1 MLLFVDGYPGK
12 YIIMARRSGDKWYVT
27 GVNAQ
32 KETIKTKISLP
43 MFAVGSEVSVYADD
57 DKLNG
62 SLSSVK
68 INKKQELQ
76 IIIPQHGG
84 VVITNTK

>member
-1 MLLFVDGYPGK
+1 
-12 YIIMARRSGDKWYVT
+12 
-27 GVNAQ
+27 
-32 KETIKTKISLP
+32 